1 MRQKVLTQYSSEHV
15 EAILKAAVIAAT
27 QGYSAAK
34 HEFWRVC
41 AKQTGG
47 EPQKVREAAA
57 ATGQSLA
64 KERMIGARVRLN
76 RFMLDG
82 TIPEELKYLDGTE
95 ERSTA
100 ASA

>member
-1 MRQKVLTQYSSEHV
+1 MRQKVLTQYSSDHV
-15 EAILKAAVIAAT
+15 EAILKAGVIAAT

-34 HEFWRVC
+34 YEFWRVC
-41 AKQTGG
+41 AEQIGG

-64 KERMIGARVRLN
+64 KERMIGALVRLN
-76 RFMLDG
+76 KFMREG
-82 TIPEELKYLDGTE
+82 TIPEELEYLNGTG